1 MVKICGIT
9 REEDGILAA
18 ELGADMLGFVFSTTK
33 RLTTE
38 EFVKSFSTK
47 LRAVRENA
55 PLLVGVITDPE
66 SPEGKT
72 AIKLAR
78 EGVLDAVQFHGV
90 FPGAEFSD
98 LPHYCAARVGEESDF
113 DKVAALR
120 KSGEPRILLDAK
132 VEGIPGGT
140 GKQIPESLL
149 REKAGDIPL
158 WLAGGINPENV
169 ADLVAKFSPELVDVS
184 SGVEDAPG
192 IKNAEKLKA
201 LFAALL

>member
-1 MVKICGIT
+1 MVPAAAFN
-9 REEDGILAA
+9 DLA
-18 ELGADMLGFVFSTTK
+18 
-33 RLTTE
+33 
-38 EFVKSFSTK
+38 
-47 LRAVRENA
+47 
-55 PLLVGVITDPE
+55 
-66 SPEGKT
+66 
-72 AIKLAR
+72 
-78 EGVLDAVQFHGV
+78 
-90 FPGAEFSD
+90 
-98 LPHYCAARVGEESDF
+98 HYCAARVGEESDF

-169 ADLVAKFSPELVDVS
+169 AGLVGKFSPELVDVS

-192 IKNAEKLKA
+192 VKNAEKMRA
-201 LFAALL
+201 LFAAL

>member
-1 MVKICGIT
+1 M
-9 REEDGILAA
+9 
-18 ELGADMLGFVFSTTK
+18 
-33 RLTTE
+33 
-38 EFVKSFSTK
+38 
-47 LRAVRENA
+47 
-55 PLLVGVITDPE
+55 
-66 SPEGKT
+66 
-72 AIKLAR
+72 
-78 EGVLDAVQFHGV
+78 
-90 FPGAEFSD
+90 
-98 LPHYCAARVGEESDF
+98 
-113 DKVAALR
+113 AALR

-149 REKAGDIPL
+149 REKARDIPL

-169 ADLVAKFSPELVDVS
+169 AGLVAKFSPELVDVS